1 MLYLNLNIIFILFCK
16 TTFIASSMTI
26 NEPQENCMVSLVIPK
41 ESIKTSCGGGS
52 NYHTDQKLKSVE
64 SQLSSIRK
72 DMNNFNIRLTYTLSH
87 GANERDTAE
96 LSRRLDKLQATVKD
110 LQTNFTKEQD
120 NEKEAYADTMNRRK
134 VIRLI
139 RSTLRKELA
148 NIKED
153 IKRDIHYEFR
163 QQLKDD
169 IRSELKSYAVRNNK
183 LVHGINSEILL
194 NTIENDFDQIERS
207 NNYRVNKQHRPDA
220 NNQLRNIYTDHNTF
234 ESALNNEL
242 PEKPQSKIVQP
253 ESQAKEKLDIREA
266 IVILKNEVE
275 KHLDKQTKKVKDIVG
290 HHLNI
295 TESKL
300 STVSENLS
308 KKFETM
314 SPGREYKEVSRKFE
328 RIEHEISTL
337 STGLSSL
344 LQENNIFSNEIK
356 RQIELEKVDIE
367 NDIISKLSGRSN
379 PLKLELKNLKN
390 TIQAMSNLTKATAN
404 SQKQTQ
410 YSLQNFNA
418 TYKLKNYYL
427 EQSIRRMTEQI
438 QELNMTINSEYDSIL
453 TVDEALHVV
462 TIEDTINFVAEIKD
476 LWPAVLENIS
486 SIAKVHKKDL
496 DFVEEGFKHTRSSFN
511 NVLQNQT
518 QCFDRINK
526 LHNEVR
532 KIQDTLDY
540 NEQVNRN
547 KALEKNEW
555 TQFNFNH
562 TYGRSG
568 CFGKKKFV
576 KKTGYQV
583 GSYVGV
589 VLCSEKR
596 YKIYLS
602 DSLDEMFLNIGDTN
616 KTGEDHCEF
625 VGADRNSS
633 IVLRQGATQFER
645 IPGILNF
652 LSKSLNISIALILNI
667 FK

>member
-1 MLYLNLNIIFILFCK
+1 M
-16 TTFIASSMTI
+16 TT

-41 ESIKTSCGGGS
+41 ESIKTSCSGGS
-52 NYHTDQKLKSVE
+52 NYYTDQKLKSVE

-72 DMNNFNIRLTYTLSH
+72 DMNNFNIRLTYTLSR
-87 GANERDTAE
+87 GTNERDTVE
-96 LSRRLDKLQATVKD
+96 LSRKLDKLEATVKD
-110 LQTNFTKEQD
+110 LQTNFTREQD
-120 NEKEAYADTMNRRK
+120 NEKEAFADTMNRRK
-134 VIRLI
+134 FVRLI

-194 NTIENDFDQIERS
+194 NTVENDFDQYERS
-207 NNYRVNKQHRPDA
+207 NTYRVNKQHRPDP
-220 NNQLRNIYTDHNTF
+220 NNQLTNIYTDHDTF

-242 PEKPQSKIVQP
+242 PEKPQSKIIQP
-253 ESQAKEKLDIREA
+253 ESQAEKLDIKEA
-266 IVILKNEVE
+266 IVILNNEVV
-275 KHLDKQTKKVKDIVG
+275 KHLEKQTKQVKDIVG
-290 HHLNI
+290 HHLNV

-314 SPGREYKEVSRKFE
+314 SPGREYKEISQKFE
-328 RIEHEISTL
+328 QIEHDISTL
-337 STGLSSL
+337 GTGLSSL

-356 RQIELEKVDIE
+356 KQIELEKVGIE
-367 NDIISKLSGRSN
+367 RSIISKLSGRSN
-379 PLKLELKNLKN
+379 PLKLELENLKN
-390 TIQAMSNLTKATAN
+390 KTQAMSNLIQATAN

-418 TYKLKNYYL
+418 TYKLKNFYL

-438 QELNMTINSEYDSIL
+438 QELNMTINPEYDGIL
-453 TVDEALHVV
+453 TVDEALHEV

-486 SIAKVHKKDL
+486 SIVKVHKKDL
-496 DFVEEGFKHTRSSFN
+496 DFVEEGFKHTRSNFD
-511 NVLQNQT
+511 NVLQKQT

-526 LHNEVR
+526 LHNELR
-532 KIQDTLDY
+532 KIKDTLDY

-547 KALEKNEW
+547 KALENNEW
-555 TQFNFNH
+555 AQFNFNH
-562 TYGRSG
+562 THGRSG
-568 CFGKKKFV
+568 CFGGKKFV
-576 KKTGYQV
+576 KKTGYEV

-633 IVLRQGATQFER
+633 ITLQKGATQFER
-645 IPGILNF
+645 IQGNLNL
-652 LSKSLNISIALILNI
+652 LSKSLVTFIPSILNI
-667 FK
+667 FKQILL